1 MRKTFPFNPL
11 ADLHQLRMSETDI
24 SVNGLAIT
32 DSGAV
37 DYAALGQATA
47 KLIHDFKN
55 QLGGL
60 KLYATFLKTR
70 LAHDA
75 ESAEIV
81 GKIVQGLDGMAEN
94 ATLVSRFARPLELRC
109 VAGDLAALVHGVVA
123 ALTQQGAVRQ
133 VILLAECAE
142 NLPEIRFDWQHM
154 QFALE
159 AVVRRALSVA
169 PPESKVRVGL
179 QLHNQLGSQHV
190 TLWVSEESERL
201 SESARQQFFDWTAHE
216 RLQKT
221 ALELAHAARIVE
233 AHGGAA
239 KVRQSG
245 NLTLVEFIFK
255 SELPPQEQHA

>member
-1 MRKTFPFNPL
+1 
-11 ADLHQLRMSETDI
+11 MSETDI

-32 DSGAV
+32 DRAGSGAA

-70 LAHDA
+70 LAQDA

-81 GKIVQGLDGMAEN
+81 DKIVQGLDGMADN
-94 ATLVSRFARPLELRC
+94 ATLVSRFARPLELRRD
-109 VAGDLAALVHGVVA
+109 ANDLAALVHKVVA
-123 ALTQQGAVRQ
+123 ALTASGAARQ

-142 NLPEIRFDWQHM
+142 DLPEIQFDWQQM

-159 AVVRRALSVA
+159 AVVRRALAVA

-179 QLHNQLGSQHV
+179 QLRDQLSDQTV

-201 SESARQQFFDWTAHE
+201 SEQARQQFFDWTAHE

-221 ALELAHAARIVE
+221 ALELAHAARIVK
-233 AHGGAA
+233 AHGGEA

-255 SELPPQEQHA
+255 KSELPPQEQHA

>member
-1 MRKTFPFNPL
+1 
-11 ADLHQLRMSETDI
+11 MSETDI

-32 DSGAV
+32 GRTGSDVV

-47 KLIHDFKN
+47 KLVHDFKN

-70 LAHDA
+70 LAHDV

-81 GKIVQGLDGMAEN
+81 SKIVEGLDSMADN
-94 ATLVSRFARPLELRC
+94 ATLVSRFARPLELRRD
-109 VAGDLAALVHGVVA
+109 ANDWAALVHKAVA

-142 NLPEIRFDWQHM
+142 GLSAIRPEIRFDWQQM

-159 AVVRRALSVA
+159 VVVRRALAVA

-179 QLHNQLGSQHV
+179 QPRDQSLV
-190 TLWVSEESERL
+190 LWVSEDSERL
-201 SESARQQFFDWTAHE
+201 SEVARQQFFDWMAQE

-221 ALELAHAARIVE
+221 ALELAHAARIVQ
-233 AHGGAA
+233 AHGGEA

>member
-1 MRKTFPFNPL
+1 
-11 ADLHQLRMSETDI
+11 MSKPDI
-24 SVNGLAIT
+24 SANRTTAP
-32 DSGAV
+32 DKGAAENLNA

-47 KLIHDFKN
+47 KLVHDFKN

-70 LAHDA
+70 LTQDA

-81 GKIVQGLDGMAEN
+81 TKIVEGIDAMAEN

-109 VAGDLAALVHGVVA
+109 EWGDLAALVHKVVA
-123 ALTQQGAVRQ
+123 ALTPQGAARQ
-133 VILLAECAE
+133 VVLLAECADE
-142 NLPEIRFDWQHM
+142 VPQLRFDWQQMH
-154 QFALE
+154 FALE
-159 AVVRRALSVA
+159 AVVRRALAVA
-169 PPESKVRVGL
+169 LPQSKVRVGL
-179 QLHNQLGSQHV
+179 QLRDKPGDQTV
-190 TLWVSEESERL
+190 TLWVGEDSERL
-201 SESARQQFFDWTAHE
+201 SEQARLIFFDWTAQE

-221 ALELAHAARIVE
+221 ALEMAHAARIVQ

-239 KVRQSG
+239 KVRQAG

>member
-1 MRKTFPFNPL
+1 
-11 ADLHQLRMSETDI
+11 MSETDI
-24 SVNGLAIT
+24 SVKGLALP
-32 DSGAV
+32 DSGAA
-37 DYAALGQATA
+37 DYLALGQATA
-47 KLIHDFKN
+47 KLVHDFKN
-55 QLGGL
+55 QLGGV

-75 ESAEIV
+75 ESVEIV
-81 GKIVQGLDGMAEN
+81 DKIVQGLDGMADN

-109 VAGDLAALVHGVVA
+109 DANDLAALVHKVVA
-123 ALTQQGAVRQ
+123 DMMPQGAARQ

-142 NLPEIRFDWQHM
+142 NLPEIWFDWQQM

-159 AVVRRALSVA
+159 VVVGRALAVA

-179 QLHNQLGSQHV
+179 QLRDQLGDQIV

-201 SESARQQFFDWTAHE
+201 SEQARRQFFDWVTHE

-221 ALELAHAARIVE
+221 ALELAHAARIVK
-233 AHGGAA
+233 AHGGEA
-239 KVRQSG
+239 KVRQAG

-255 SELPPQEQHA
+255 FELPPQEQHA